1 MEYLILWNLWRNEV
15 CNLFISKERCT
26 IMTYYKNILQ
36 KCWRGISNLN
46 NKIYAVVHKN
56 SMIFLLVK
64 YVQRARYR
72 SIVKTLDISHKI
84 VLNHLKKIRFARK
97 IYILVIWVFWINSI
111 DRIIIREMLLKHNEM
126 EIFQKQPKK
135 QKNIFFFN
143 LYNKKSDTILKS
155 VVFIFHWL
163 LNMYTK
169 LFDIV
174 LNFCCVKWK
183 KNHLWIFN
191 ALKYKNLFLSFFN
204 III

>member
-135 QKNIFFFN
+135 QQNIFFLICIIKSRIQFWKAWCSYFIDYSTCTPSFLT
-143 LYNKKSDTILKS
+143 LY
-155 VVFIFHWL
+155 
-163 LNMYTK
+163 
-169 LFDIV
+169 
-174 LNFCCVKWK
+174 
-183 KNHLWIFN
+183 WIFAVSN
-191 ALKYKNLFLSFFN
+191 EKRITYEFLTHLSIKTCF
-204 III
+204 